1 MTEGKSP
8 RWNALRLRGLRQRWI
23 VNTVMPVLVLLI
35 LLMTLFSAG
44 VQLLLPQYAK
54 RPGKAG
60 PGAGQR
66 L

>member
-44 VQLLLPQYAK
+44 V
-54 RPGKAG
+54 RPYSFASPAFAG
-60 PGAGQR
+60 FAIIV
-66 L
+66 